1 MLLARKTLPKKNDAG
16 SSWLPA
22 PVGALFLDA
31 LVLVFREGLGDLVRD
46 VHGAVDVLD
55 VLKLLQAVDE
65 ALDLLGVVDCD
76 VGGGGG
82 HHRELGALDLDAL
95 GLERLLDVLHL
106 VVGGVNDPLVAG
118 VLVVLA
124 ARIGH
129 GEHELVLV
137 HGVLAVGD
145 LLLVAVDDLLD
156 GDGALALELERDGAG
171 GAQVAASVRE
181 GGADVCGGAVL
192 VVGQA
197 VNIDGHARGAVA
209 LVGDLLVDGCVRA
222 GAKGLVDGRL
232 DLGVGHGDHAGA
244 LDGSGEGG
252 VVVRV
257 GVATDLGG
265 NGDVARELGEER
277 RALGVDGRLLVL
289 GGSPL
294 RVSGH

>member
-1 MLLARKTLPKKNDAG
+1 MLLAREMLPKKNDAG

-22 PVGALFLDA
+22 PLGALFLDA

-65 ALDLLGVVDCD
+65 ALDLLGVVDRD
-76 VGGGGG
+76 VRGGGG
-82 HHRELGALDLDAL
+82 HHRKLGALDLDAL
-95 GLERLLDVLHL
+95 VLERLLDVLHL

-124 ARIGH
+124 TGLGN

-137 HGVLAVGD
+137 HGVLAIGD
-145 LLLVAVDDLLD
+145 LLLVAVDDLLH

-171 GAQVAASVRE
+171 GAQVPASVRE

-197 VNIDGHARGAVA
+197 VNVDGHARGAVA

-222 GAKGLVDGRL
+222 GTKGLVDGRL

-252 VVVRV
+252 VGVRG

-277 RALGVDGRLLVL
+277 RALSVDGRLLVL

>member
-1 MLLARKTLPKKNDAG
+1 M
-16 SSWLPA
+16 
-22 PVGALFLDA
+22 
-31 LVLVFREGLGDLVRD
+31 
-46 VHGAVDVLD
+46 
-55 VLKLLQAVDE
+55 
-65 ALDLLGVVDCD
+65 
-76 VGGGGG
+76 
-82 HHRELGALDLDAL
+82 
-95 GLERLLDVLHL
+95 
-106 VVGGVNDPLVAG
+106 
-118 VLVVLA
+118 
-124 ARIGH
+124 
-129 GEHELVLV
+129 
-137 HGVLAVGD
+137 
-145 LLLVAVDDLLD
+145 
-156 GDGALALELERDGAG
+156 
-171 GAQVAASVRE
+171 AQVGSGTVA
-181 GGADVCGGAVL
+181 
-192 VVGQA
+192 VVGQGLDHDSNA
-197 VNIDGHARGAVA
+197 AGAVA